1 MTENEITNESNPEK
15 QKRKYVRRQPAT
27 TIQQQIAP
35 SPHVLELEAGLVPL
49 VNERLIANQKVRMAQ
64 QKANLANQELLAA
77 QGELQQIES
86 EVSYRMN
93 MIGQLRNGGMPV
105 PSGPYIAQNYQQPQ
119 QAYQMPQS
127 SPPYAPVIPYPTDFP
142 SGVGS
147 VPAQNRGL
155 YPDATDRLESAEDVR
170 LSEMTRRG

>member
-1 MTENEITNESNPEK
+1 MENENANSEVIEPK
-15 QKRKYVRRQPAT
+15 PKRKYTKREPQQI
-27 TIQQQIAP
+27 IQQQIAP

-105 PSGPYIAQNYQQPQ
+105 PSGPYIAQSFGYPDRSANT
-119 QAYQMPQS
+119 S
-127 SPPYAPVIPYPTDFP
+127 SPPYTPVIPYPTDFP

-170 LSEMTRRG
+170 LLEMTRRGQ